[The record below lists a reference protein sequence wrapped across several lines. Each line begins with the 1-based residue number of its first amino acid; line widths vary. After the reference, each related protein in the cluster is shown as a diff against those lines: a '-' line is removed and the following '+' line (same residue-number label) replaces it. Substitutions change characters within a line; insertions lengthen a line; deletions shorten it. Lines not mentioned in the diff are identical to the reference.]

1 MCQASDALRA
11 VRPANEPLPRHAWR
25 SAARTASSATGAD
38 CDRARRCSSAR
49 LAEENPKSTR
59 CRVLQRDR
67 RRRRGVH
74 RRLRR
79 GRSPADVARRHR
91 DQPRL
96 RPHPADRQ
104 GDLPHPPPRRP
115 HRGLA
120 QLLHGELAAARVD
133 VYGPGPGR
141 PPHPVVSTR
150 RRRAADLPRRA
161 HTRNASG
168 ARPHAPGLRLQHQ
181 PPCRR

>member
-1 MCQASDALRA
+1 MCQASDALESCAPSERA
-11 VRPANEPLPRHAWR
+11 AAPSRLAER
-25 SAARTASSATGAD
+25 STTASSASD
-38 CDRARRCSSAR
+38 CRLRSAR
-49 LAEENPKSTR
+49 GAPRHGWRRKPEVDALG
-59 CRVLQRDR
+59 VLQRDR

-79 GRSPADVARRHR
+79 GRSPADVARWHR

-120 QLLHGELAAARVD
+120 QLLHGELAAARRRRVR
-133 VYGPGPGR
+133 PRSGR